1 MTKPGTSSLKGSVPQ
16 NIRSLMICIS
26 LAFPMKGGIE
36 KKKSNLQTLS
46 LFISRETYIY
56 IWGQAWNWHSESQY
70 EASTM
75 VIWFRRERLWG
86 LCVSWLLVEPGGSDQ
101 ISTARTSPWT
111 LRYQGSIDQGNKTPG
126 SALTLNFLKWS
137 WEDRDNGAP
146 VFSPSADGWSQRKE
160 SYKLKERWE
169 RPPSSSHFIP
179 PIPHPKSFSSWAK
192 PHSWW
197 EDFLLY
203 MLGSMK
209 GATCPSIAL
218 SKRQSVQQALSEDW
232 FMVHLKSP
240 WYSKRQSEEPLRL
253 RAFNNKCRGRER
265 DIRFERPWMAAKAAS
280 CGSLYFEGITKG
292 SESLTWS
299 SLVNL
304 GIIRLQRIDW
314 Y

>member
-75 VIWFRRERLWG
+75 AIWFRRERLWG

-126 SALTLNFLKWS
+126 SPLTLNFLKWS
-137 WEDRDNGAP
+137 WEDRERQWGTSIFPIYWWVKSEKGKLQVKGALRETP
-146 VFSPSADGWSQRKE
+146 FQFTFHTSHSPSKE
-160 SYKLKERWE
+160 
-169 RPPSSSHFIP
+169 
-179 PIPHPKSFSSWAK
+179 
-192 PHSWW
+192 
-197 EDFLLY
+197 LL
-203 MLGSMK
+203 
-209 GATCPSIAL
+209 
-218 SKRQSVQQALSEDW
+218 
-232 FMVHLKSP
+232 
-240 WYSKRQSEEPLRL
+240 
-253 RAFNNKCRGRER
+253 
-265 DIRFERPWMAAKAAS
+265 
-280 CGSLYFEGITKG
+280 
-292 SESLTWS
+292 
-299 SLVNL
+299 
-304 GIIRLQRIDW
+304 
-314 Y
+314 